1 MVNSCLRRLYCK
13 NVGLFEE
20 LDIEFND
27 KFNYLVGPN
36 GCGKSSVFKCIA
48 IIFNE
53 SKYETLR
60 YGPESENWIEYCY
73 HESTY
78 RIGFGA
84 NWVKNYDLYRGSRKI
99 IRNRP
104 PKEPNIIPMIA
115 RELEDNNLKICPL
128 FIGAYRRI
136 DYRRLE
142 GVAREPNPLEQR
154 NNFRRLSISNLGG
167 INLPQVKQWM
177 VNRYL
182 TQKLD
187 WDEVQNRNWEWLIE
201 NLSKIAPKGSSFNFI
216 DIKKDLEPKFNLDGN
231 ICYLEELS
239 AGYQALLSL
248 ILYIFD
254 WIEGINENNYDRFV
268 KNATGT
274 VIIDE
279 LDIHMH
285 PEWQLTI
292 RETLDYF
299 FPNLQF
305 IVSTHSPHMVATAK
319 KNELLIFEDISRIV
333 KLKPSNKT
341 YSGWTTDQI
350 LEDLMGVKN
359 LESKEYNILLRYA
372 FDCIN
377 RNNSNDLKAIIKDIE
392 QISHP
397 SDTVVS
403 QLKIKLASM
412 LTRDNL

>member
-53 SKYETLR
+53 TQFDSLR
-60 YGPESENWIEYCY
+60 YGPESENWVEYY
-73 HESTY
+73 YNDKTY
-78 RIGFGA
+78 RIGLGP
-84 NWVKNYDLYRGSRKI
+84 NWVENYNLYRGIRKFTWI
-99 IRNRP
+99 SP
-104 PKEPNIIPMIA
+104 PKEKNVTPLTA
-115 RELEDNNLKICPL
+115 HHLEENNLKICPL

-136 DYRRLE
+136 DYHRII
-142 GVAREPNPLEQR
+142 GMTRENHPLEQR
-154 NNFRRLSISNLGG
+154 NNFRSKSISNLEGM
-167 INLPQVKQWM
+167 NLPNVKQWM
-177 VNRYL
+177 INRYFTL
-182 TQKLD
+182 EKE
-187 WDEVQNRNWEWLIE
+187 WAKVQRRNWDWLIE
-201 NLSKIAPKGSSFNFI
+201 NFSKIAPKGFSFNLFEI
-216 DIKKDLEPKFNLDGN
+216 REDLEPKFNLNGN

-248 ILYIFD
+248 IFYIFD
-254 WIEGINENNYDRFV
+254 WIEGVNEGDYDRYV

-292 RETLDYF
+292 RETLDDL

-305 IVSTHSPHMVATAK
+305 IVSTHSPHMVATANP
-319 KNELLIFEDISRIV
+319 NELLIFEGVSRKV
-333 KLKPSNKT
+333 KLKPTSKT

-359 LESKEYNILLRYA
+359 LESKEYNILLKYA
-372 FDCIN
+372 FDSIS
-377 RNNSNDLKAIIKDIE
+377 RNNTNDLKGIIKEIE

>member
-1 MVNSCLRRLYCK
+1 MLNSCLRRLYSK

-53 SKYETLR
+53 RQYETLR
-60 YGPESENWIEYCY
+60 YGPESENWIDYLY
-73 HESTY
+73 HDKIY
-78 RIGFGA
+78 RIGMGR
-84 NWVKNYDLYRGSRKI
+84 NWVKNYNVYRGRRG
-99 IRNRP
+99 IRWVRP
-104 PKEPNIIPMIA
+104 PREGNVITIIEP
-115 RELEDNNLKICPL
+115 ELEDKNLKICPL

-136 DYRRLE
+136 DYHRIKGME
-142 GVAREPNPLEQR
+142 RENSPLEQR
-154 NNFRRLSISNLGG
+154 NNFRRNSVSNLEG
-167 INLPQVKQWM
+167 INLPNVKQWM
-177 VNRYL
+177 INRYFTL
-182 TQKLD
+182 EME
-187 WDEVQNRNWEWLIE
+187 WAEVQRRNWYWLMD
-201 NLSKIAPKGSSFNFI
+201 NLSKIAPKGSSFNFVE
-216 DIKKDLEPKFNLDGN
+216 IKKDLEPKFNLNGN
-231 ICYLEELS
+231 VCYLEELS
-239 AGYQALLSL
+239 AGYQAFLSL
-248 ILYIFD
+248 IFYIFD
-254 WIEGINENNYDRFV
+254 WIEGVNEEDYDKYV
-268 KNATGT
+268 ENATGT

-305 IVSTHSPHMVATAK
+305 IISTHSPHMVATANS
-319 KNELLIFEDISRIV
+319 NELLIFEGISRKV

-350 LEDLMGVKN
+350 LEELMGVKN
-359 LESKEYNILLRYA
+359 LESKKYNLLLKRA
-372 FDCIN
+372 FDCIEE
-377 RNNSNDLKAIIKDIE
+377 NNSTKLKEIIKEIKDIT
-392 QISHP
+392 HP

-412 LTRDNL
+412 LTREN